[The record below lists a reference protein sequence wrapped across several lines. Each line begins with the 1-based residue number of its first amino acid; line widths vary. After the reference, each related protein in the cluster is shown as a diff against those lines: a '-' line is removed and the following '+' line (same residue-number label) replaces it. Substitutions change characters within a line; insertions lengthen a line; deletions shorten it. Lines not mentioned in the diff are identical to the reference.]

1 MLDQVK
7 FRFLLF
13 PFIGEMLWS
22 CHERAR
28 ARYNDLACGIS
39 FRLVLEIKTVASAKA
54 GIPLHY

>member
-28 ARYNDLACGIS
+28 ARYNDLAC
-39 FRLVLEIKTVASAKA
+39 
-54 GIPLHY
+54 